1 MTEQIKKVPAEAG
14 ITEPAP
20 LENPVLIS
28 DLHLTTK
35 KPATIMGFFRFMKD
49 VAPHYSELVILG
61 DLFDFWIGDD
71 ARAAAEPIIAQ
82 LKLYSSLGH
91 RLLIM
96 PGNRDVMLGEDFARA
111 CGAELLAPQVKVNIK
126 GRDVLLSHGDEWC
139 LRDKE
144 YQAFRAMVRNPQ
156 WQRMALSKSVAER
169 MAMATNARSQSEGDK
184 TVKTEAEMDVV
195 ESAVAE
201 SARAFGVDCV
211 IHGHTHK
218 PMAHVAGA
226 IERWV
231 IPDWELDDAKGGGR
245 SGCITFLENGRPQIK
260 TF

>member
-61 DLFDFWIGDD
+61 DLFDFW
-71 ARAAAEPIIAQ
+71 IAQ

-184 TVKTEAEMDVV
+184 TAKTEAEMDVV
-195 ESAVAE
+195 ETAVAE

-218 PMAHVAGA
+218 PMAHVA
-226 IERWV
+226 
-231 IPDWELDDAKGGGR
+231 KGGGR

-260 TF
+260 MF

>member
-1 MTEQIKKVPAEAG
+1 
-14 ITEPAP
+14 
-20 LENPVLIS
+20 
-28 DLHLTTK
+28 
-35 KPATIMGFFRFMKD
+35 MGFFRFMKD
-49 VAPHYSELVILG
+49 IAPHYSELVILG

-71 ARAAAEPIIAQ
+71 AMAAAEPIIAQ

-184 TVKTEAEMDVV
+184 TAKT
-195 ESAVAE
+195 
-201 SARAFGVDCV
+201 
-211 IHGHTHK
+211 
-218 PMAHVAGA
+218 
-226 IERWV
+226 
-231 IPDWELDDAKGGGR
+231 
-245 SGCITFLENGRPQIK
+245 
-260 TF
+260 

>member
-1 MTEQIKKVPAEAG
+1 MSELKKVPAEAG
-14 ITEPAP
+14 LTEVAP
-20 LENPVLIS
+20 LENPVIIS

-71 ARAAAEPIIAQ
+71 AMEAAEPIIAQ
-82 LKLYSSLGH
+82 LKLFSSLGH

-96 PGNRDVMLGEDFARA
+96 PGNRDVMIGEDFARA
-111 CGAELLAPQVKVNIK
+111 CGAELLAPQVKVSIK

-139 LRDKE
+139 LLDKE
-144 YQAFRAMVRNPQ
+144 YQAFRAMVRNPD

-169 MAMATNARSQSEGDK
+169 VAMATNARSQSEGDK
-184 TVKTEAEMDVV
+184 RVKTDAEMDVV

-201 SARAFGVDCV
+201 SARDFGVDCV

-218 PMAHVAGA
+218 PMAHVSGPVH
-226 IERWV
+226 RWV
-231 IPDWELDDAKGGGR
+231 VPDWRLDDSEKGGC
-245 SGCITFLENGRPQIK
+245 SGYITFLADGRPQINML
-260 TF
+260 

>member
-71 ARAAAEPIIAQ
+71 AMAAAEPIIAQ

-156 WQRMALSKSVAER
+156 WQRMALSYQNAASPIRPVFLISD
-169 MAMATNARSQSEGDK
+169 AMA
-184 TVKTEAEMDVV
+184 
-195 ESAVAE
+195 ESTPE
-201 SARAFGVDCV
+201 RGSPSARDRKRAASA
-211 IHGHTHK
+211 
-218 PMAHVAGA
+218 P
-226 IERWV
+226 
-231 IPDWELDDAKGGGR
+231 
-245 SGCITFLENGRPQIK
+245 SGSPFLSRQTASAEQASMRLTYHPSGSRAADSSVLSASSVSPAPK
-260 TF
+260 SSLPK